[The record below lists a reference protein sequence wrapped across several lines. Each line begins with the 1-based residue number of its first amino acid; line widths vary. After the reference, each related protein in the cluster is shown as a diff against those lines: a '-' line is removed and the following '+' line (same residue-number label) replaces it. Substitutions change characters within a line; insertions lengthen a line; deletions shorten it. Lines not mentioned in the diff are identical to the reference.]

1 MPAKPLD
8 LAPDDV
14 HSNAPAANLGDL
26 IGCREAG
33 LEYEMEDFVLARG
46 LTLQYLAFFPGL
58 AQNFPGIESAAIVGD
73 RHDDM
78 PGLVRGPEPHHSF
91 ALLALDDPLFRRFH
105 TALT

>member
-1 MPAKPLD
+1 MPAKTLD

-33 LEYEMEDFVLARG
+33 LEYEMEDFVLARS

-58 AQNFPGIESAAIVGD
+58 AQNFPGIESAAIIGD
-73 RHDDM
+73 GDDDM
-78 PGLVRGPEPHHSF
+78 AGLVRGRERQQSF
-91 ALLALDDPLFRRFH
+91 GRLALGDSLFRG
-105 TALT
+105 